1 VLQWLQRA
9 RLLLPAPVLPLLL
22 LLLLLLP
29 VDPMAATLLIRW
41 L

>member
-1 VLQWLQRA
+1 MHTPVL
-9 RLLLPAPVLPLLL
+9 LPLLL